1 MVRTGGRR
9 YKKILRKFLKWLS
22 LLAFLASVGMI
33 IKLIFLDPKVVTRDQ
48 DEVKSI
54 YYNQENGENF
64 DDKFKKL
71 AEINSDIKAWIFIS
85 GTVIDYPVLQREGNP
100 DYYLFHNYKGERS
113 RYGSIFVGGDC
124 KIDSNCK
131 NIVLHGHNMRDGQMF
146 AGILKFL
153 DLDFYK
159 QNPVVE
165 FDTPLEKGDYK
176 VFSAFKTNI
185 SPEQGYVFN
194 YLIPNFDSA
203 ESFENFVN
211 EVKKR
216 SYLEIPVDV
225 NKDDNL
231 LTLSTCSNDAADTRT
246 VVVARKLREGEDRFV
261 DVESAKYV
269 GNKEPLRVSHFA

>member
-1 MVRTGGRR
+1 MRARR
-9 YKKILRKFLKWLS
+9 SRFMKVWRIILKWILF
-22 LLAFLASVGMI
+22 LIFLASVGMI
-33 IKLIFLDPKVVTRDQ
+33 IKLVFLDPKVVTRDQ
-48 DEVKSI
+48 DEVKNI

-85 GTVIDYPVLQREGNP
+85 GTVIDYPVLHREGNP
-100 DYYLFHNYKGERS
+100 DYYLLHNYKGEKS

-159 QNPVVE
+159 QNPIVE
-165 FDTPLEKGDYK
+165 FDTPVEKGDYK

-194 YLIPNFDSA
+194 YLIPNFESS

-216 SYLEIPVDV
+216 SYLEMPVDV
-225 NKDDNL
+225 NKDDKL

-261 DVESAKYV
+261 DVENAKYIAH
-269 GNKEPLRVSHFA
+269 KEPLRAPYFA